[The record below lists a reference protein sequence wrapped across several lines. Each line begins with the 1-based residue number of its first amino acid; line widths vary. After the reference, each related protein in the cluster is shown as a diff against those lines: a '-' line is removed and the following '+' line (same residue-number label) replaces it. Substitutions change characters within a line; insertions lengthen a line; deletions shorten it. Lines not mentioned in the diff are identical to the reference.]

1 MLDGNFELYFNLLEA
16 EVIKQN
22 SLRFEKIV
30 LIDCLFILGE
40 RSLDMRLI
48 N

>member
-1 MLDGNFELYFNLLEA
+1 MLDGNFDLYFNLLEA

-22 SLRFEKIV
+22 SLRFEKTV
-30 LIDCLFILGE
+30 LIDCQFILVE
-40 RSLDMRLI
+40 SSLNMPLI

>member
-1 MLDGNFELYFNLLEA
+1 MLDGNVDLYFNLLEA

-30 LIDCLFILGE
+30 LIDCQFILVE
-40 RSLDMRLI
+40 SSLNMPLI

>member
-1 MLDGNFELYFNLLEA
+1 MLDGNFDFYFNLLES

-30 LIDCLFILGE
+30 LIDCQFILVE
-40 RSLDMRLI
+40 SSLDMPLI

>member
-1 MLDGNFELYFNLLEA
+1 MLDGNFDFYFNLLES

-22 SLRFEKIV
+22 SSRFEKIV
-30 LIDCLFILGE
+30 LIDSLFILVE
-40 RSLDMRLI
+40 SSLDMPLI